1 MQRGSTNK
9 VILVGHV
16 GGDPEPRYTASGT
29 AVVNIS
35 VATNDVR
42 RDSSGNDIE
51 TTEWHRVVVW
61 AKQAEFV
68 GNYVKKG
75 QLVYV
80 EGRLQTRTW
89 EDRNKIERRT
99 TEVVAEVI
107 TLLGPSRSAGSS
119 AADSPAAD
127 SPAISESPPDDDD
140 IPF

>member
-1 MQRGSTNK
+1 MQRGSVNK
-9 VILVGHV
+9 VIIVGHV

-35 VATNDVR
+35 VATNEVR
-42 RDSSGNDIE
+42 RDSEGNE
-51 TTEWHRVVVW
+51 QKSTEWHKVVLW
-61 AKQAEFV
+61 SKQAEFV

-99 TEVVAEVI
+99 RDSVADNI
-107 TLLGPSRSAGSS
+107 TRPRPSRLTG
-119 AADSPAAD
+119 SPASD
-127 SPAISESPPDDDD
+127 TPPISEEPPYDDD

>member
-1 MQRGSTNK
+1 MQRGSVNK
-9 VILVGHV
+9 VIIVGHV

-35 VATNDVR
+35 VATNEVR
-42 RDSSGNDIE
+42 RDSEGNE
-51 TTEWHRVVVW
+51 QKSTEWHKVVLW
-61 AKQAEFV
+61 SKQAEFV

-99 TEVVAEVI
+99 TEIVADNI
-107 TLLGPSRSAGSS
+107 TLLGPSRSTESS
-119 AADSPAAD
+119 ASDTPS
-127 SPAISESPPDDDD
+127 ISEEPPDDDD

>member
-1 MQRGSTNK
+1 MQRGSVNK
-9 VILVGHV
+9 VIIVGHV
-16 GGDPEPRYTASGT
+16 GGDPEPRYTPSGT

-35 VATNDVR
+35 VATNEVR
-42 RDSSGNDIE
+42 RDSEGNE
-51 TTEWHRVVVW
+51 LKSTEWHRVVLW
-61 AKQAEFV
+61 SKQAEFV

-99 TEVVAEVI
+99 TEIVADNI
-107 TLLGPSRSAGSS
+107 TLLGPSRST
-119 AADSPAAD
+119 DFPATD
-127 SPAISESPPDDDD
+127 TPSISEEPPDDDD

>member
-1 MQRGSTNK
+1 MQRGSVNK

-16 GGDPEPRYTASGT
+16 GQDPEPRYTPSGT

-35 VATNDVR
+35 VATNEVR
-42 RDSSGNDIE
+42 RDADGKDQKL
-51 TTEWHRVVVW
+51 TEWHRIVLW
-61 AKQAEFV
+61 GKQAEFV
-68 GNYVKKG
+68 GNYIKKG

-99 TEVVAEVI
+99 TEVVADAI
-107 TLLGPSRSAGSS
+107 TMLGASKASEGPP
-119 AADSPAAD
+119 ADSPAV
-127 SPAISESPPDDDD
+127 SEAPPDDDD

>member
-61 AKQAEFV
+61 AKQAQFD
-68 GNYVKKG
+68 GNYVEKG
-75 QLVYV
+75 QHLYV
-80 EGRLQTRTW
+80 
-89 EDRNKIERRT
+89 
-99 TEVVAEVI
+99 
-107 TLLGPSRSAGSS
+107 
-119 AADSPAAD
+119 
-127 SPAISESPPDDDD
+127 
-140 IPF
+140 

>member
-1 MQRGSTNK
+1 MQRGSVNK
-9 VILVGHV
+9 VIIVGHV
-16 GGDPEPRYTASGT
+16 GGDPEPRYTPSGT

-35 VATNDVR
+35 VATNEVR
-42 RDSSGNDIE
+42 RDSDGNE
-51 TTEWHRVVVW
+51 LKSTEWHRVVLW
-61 AKQAEFV
+61 SKQAEFV

-99 TEVVAEVI
+99 TEIVADNI
-107 TLLGPSRSAGSS
+107 TLLGPSRSAE
-119 AADSPAAD
+119 SPATD
-127 SPAISESPPDDDD
+127 TPSISEEPPDDDD